1 MSGSSS
7 LTKTF
12 TNTFATIGLIGRKQH
27 PGVTESLRTLVEF
40 LARRPLTR
48 LLLDEAVD
56 NILCHPGQ
64 EVCSPEVM
72 ATKCDLVIVVGGD
85 GSMLK
90 VAPLMA
96 EHGVPVIGVNRG
108 SLGFMTDILP
118 EQAEQRITAILAGD
132 FKREER
138 YLLEVTALQD
148 GQQLSV
154 GCALNDVVMHP
165 GVAAQMIEF
174 ALYIDDEF
182 VYHQVSDGMIVATP
196 TGSTAYSMSA
206 GGPIMH
212 PRLDAL
218 VLVPMYP
225 HSLSSRPIVI
235 DANSEITIVVGN
247 RHNILPQV
255 SCDGS
260 VSLTTKP
267 GDQVTIR
274 KQQRP
279 LILLHPADYNYYETC
294 RSKLGWSARPPTRSS

>member
-1 MSGSSS
+1 MTGSSQFS
-7 LTKTF
+7 
-12 TNTFATIGLIGRKQH
+12 TIGLIGRKQH
-27 PGVTESLRTLVEF
+27 PGVTESLRLLVSF
-40 LARRPLTR
+40 LSRRSLTR

-56 NILCHPGQ
+56 DILSHPGQ
-64 EVCSPEVM
+64 EVCSPEDM
-72 ATKCDLVIVVGGD
+72 AAACDLVIVVGGD

-96 EHGVPVIGVNRG
+96 ERGVPVVGINRG

-118 EQAEQRITAILAGD
+118 EHVEERVTAILAGD

-138 YLLEVTALQD
+138 FLLEVTALHEAAEM
-148 GQQLSV
+148 SV

-174 ALYIDDEF
+174 GLYIDDEF

-247 RHNILPQV
+247 RHNIMPQV

-260 VSLTTKP
+260 VSLTTVP
-267 GDQVTIR
+267 GDRVTIR
-274 KQQRP
+274 KQKRP
-279 LILLHPADYNYYETC
+279 LVLLHPSDYNYYETC
-294 RSKLGWSARPPTRSS
+294 RSKLGWSARPKKSAG